1 MLTRPDADALLSIAL
16 ETLQEDLLPRL
27 GGDDKLTGLMI
38 ARALGIVQAASHDH
52 GEQAKREAAE
62 IAALL
67 GEAPSDDPTAADS
80 SAARRQLAQAIR
92 ARKFAPGTP
101 DAVRLRDHLLSMTA
115 ARLRLVNLKY
125 MAARQRRAESSI

>member
-16 ETLQEDLLPRL
+16 DTLQEELLPRL
-27 GGDDKLTGLMI
+27 SGDDKLTGLMI
-38 ARALGIVQAASHDH
+38 ARALSIVQAASHEH
-52 GEQAKREAAE
+52 GEQAKREVAE

-67 GEAPSDDPTAADS
+67 GEPPSEDPT
-80 SAARRQLAQAIR
+80 AARRQLARAIR
-92 ARKFAPGTP
+92 ARQFAPGTP

>member
-16 ETLQEDLLPRL
+16 DTLQEDLLPRL
-27 GGDDKLTGLMI
+27 SGDDKLTGLMI
-38 ARALGIVQAASHDH
+38 ARALNIVQASSHDH
-52 GEQAKREAAE
+52 GEQSKRETAE

-67 GEAPSDDPTAADS
+67 GETSSDDPA
-80 SAARRQLAQAIR
+80 AARRQLAQAIR

-125 MAARQRRAESSI
+125 MAARQRRAESSV

>member
-1 MLTRPDADALLSIAL
+1 MLTRPDTDALLSIAL
-16 ETLQEDLLPRL
+16 ETLQEELLPRL
-27 GGDDKLTGLMI
+27 TGDDKLTGLMI
-38 ARALGIVQAASHDH
+38 ARALAIVQAASHDH
-52 GEQAKREAAE
+52 GEQSKRETAE

-67 GEAPSDDPTAADS
+67 DEPPCDDPVT
-80 SAARRQLAQAIR
+80 ARRQLAQAIR

-101 DAVRLRDHLLSMTA
+101 DAVRLRDHLLGVTA

>member
-1 MLTRPDADALLSIAL
+1 MLTRPNAEDLLSIVL
-16 ETLQEDLLPRL
+16 DTLQEDLLPRL
-27 GGDDKLTGLMI
+27 AGEDKLTGLMI
-38 ARALGIVQAASHDH
+38 ARALNIVQAASHDH
-52 GEQAKREAAE
+52 GDQAKRETAE

-67 GEAPSDDPTAADS
+67 GEAPSDDPM
-80 SAARRQLAQAIR
+80 AARRQLAQAIR
-92 ARKFAPGTP
+92 ARKFAPDTP